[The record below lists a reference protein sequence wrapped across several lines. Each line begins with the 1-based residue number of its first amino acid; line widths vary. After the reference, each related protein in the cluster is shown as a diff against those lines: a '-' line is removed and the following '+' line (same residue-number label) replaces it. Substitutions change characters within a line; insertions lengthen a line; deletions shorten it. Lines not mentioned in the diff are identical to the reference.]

1 MSNRF
6 MIAGTGSGCGKTTIT
21 CALLAALASMGKSV
35 VSFKCGPDYID
46 PMFHKKATGV
56 ESRNLDLYLMGESG
70 VKYGLT
76 HHSANKEISVLEGV
90 MGIYDGLG
98 DNSFASS
105 NHVSVLT
112 ETPVVLVVNVKG
124 LALSVCAV
132 IKGFLDFEEN
142 NIRAVILNNASEG
155 MFPLY
160 KKMIEERLDI
170 PVIGYLPYIPEAQIE
185 SRHLGLVT
193 ADEIADIK
201 DKISRLKEQALLCV
215 DIERLLEIADVP
227 PLESTQDSLPPI
239 QEKSINGDSNTLL
252 NRHPGLDPGSPHPSK
267 NRHQGMGLRVK
278 PAMTKIVSEEP
289 QEKQPVK
296 LLVAKDKAFCFWY
309 EDNHDLLREMGA
321 EMHFFSPIGD
331 QELPDDADGLLLWG
345 GYPELHGSALEN
357 NRSMRQSLKSAIS
370 NGLPVYAEC
379 GGFVYLQQSLTDLQG
394 ENREMLGVLPGNVKM
409 TSKLHNFGYYEIE
422 ALRDNILC
430 EKGNKINA
438 HFFRRSVSD
447 HEGDCFKAVKQNGR
461 TFPCVVSEGN
471 VFAGY
476 QHLHFWG
483 NPSFAA
489 NFINACAAYKKRSL
503 SRSKG

>member
-6 MIAGTGSGCGKTTIT
+6 MIAGTGSGCGKTTII

-70 VKYGLT
+70 VKYGLA
-76 HHSANKEISVLEGV
+76 HHSASKEISVLEGV

-98 DNSFASS
+98 DDSFASS

-132 IKGFLDFEEN
+132 IKGFLEFEKN

-170 PVIGYLPYIPEAQIE
+170 PVIGYLPHIPEAQIE

-201 DKISRLKEQALLCV
+201 EKINRLKKQALLCV
-215 DIERLLEIADVP
+215 DIEKLLEIAHVP
-227 PLESTQDSLPPI
+227 PHEYIQDSLPTI
-239 QEKSINGDSNTLL
+239 KEKSINGNSNVSQ

-267 NRHQGMGLRVK
+267 NHPQGMGLRVK
-278 PAMTKIVSEEP
+278 PAMTKIESELH
-289 QEKQPVK
+289 EKKPVK
-296 LLVAKDKAFCFWY
+296 LFVAKDKAFCFWY
-309 EDNHDLLREMGA
+309 EDNHDLLKAMGA
-321 EMHFFSPIGD
+321 EIHFFSPMDG

-345 GYPELHGSALEN
+345 GYPELHGEALEN
-357 NRSMRQSLKSAIS
+357 NRAMRHSLKTAIS

-379 GGFVYLQQSLTDLQG
+379 GGFIYLQQNLTDLQG
-394 ENREMLGVLPGNVKM
+394 NTHEMLGVLPGDVKM

-422 ALRDNILC
+422 AQRDNMLC
-430 EKGNKINA
+430 ETGGKINA

-447 HEGDCFKAVKQNGR
+447 REGDCFKAIKQNGR
-461 TFPCVVSEGN
+461 AFPCIVSEGN

-483 NPSFAA
+483 NPSFAM
-489 NFINACAAYKKRSL
+489 NFISACAAYKKI
-503 SRSKG
+503 KGDDTS